1 MKSLFIGCPSWYTGS
16 KESEVIRM
24 VGFLLTHPLALI
36 ALTAGYVLLVIEM
49 CIPGFGVP
57 GITGSVLAVL
67 GLFAMQP
74 TPLQALTMMIV
85 YVLLLMIA
93 LVIVLRSVARGRLS
107 KSRLVLNEVA
117 TRSDGGDPEQ
127 YIGKTGAAHTPLR
140 PAGIADLNGVRLN
153 VVTEGDFIER
163 GTPVRVAR
171 VSGNRVVVA
180 ADQ

>member
-1 MKSLFIGCPSWYTGS
+1 MVSL
-16 KESEVIRM
+16 
-24 VGFLLTHPLALI
+24 LLTHPLALI
-36 ALTAGYVLLVIEM
+36 ALTAGYALLVIEM

-57 GITGSVLAVL
+57 GILGAALAVL
-67 GLFAMQP
+67 GLFVMQP
-74 TPLQALTMMIV
+74 TPPQALALAIV

-107 KSRLVLNEVA
+107 KSRLVLDAVS
-117 TRSDGGDPEQ
+117 TRSGGDNLEQ

-140 PAGIADLNGVRLN
+140 PAGIAELDGVRLN

-163 GTPVRVAR
+163 GTPVRVVR

-180 ADQ
+180 AER

>member
-1 MKSLFIGCPSWYTGS
+1 MGSFILS
-16 KESEVIRM
+16 
-24 VGFLLTHPLALI
+24 HPLALI
-36 ALTAGYVLLVIEM
+36 ALTVGYVLLVIEM

-57 GITGSVLAVL
+57 GILGAALAVL
-67 GLFAMQP
+67 GLFVMRP
-74 TPLQALTMMIV
+74 TPPQALALVIV

-107 KSRLVLNEVA
+107 KSRLVLNAVA
-117 TRSDGGDPEQ
+117 TQSDGGDLEQ

-153 VVTEGDFIER
+153 VVTEGDFIEQ
-163 GTPVRVAR
+163 GTPVRVVR

-180 ADQ
+180 ADE